1 MEEVLLRFVRLG
13 EDIFDSLDNKNLV
26 KCRKITRTWNSFIED
41 QKFAWVRIIEKC
53 DRKTNKKYEDRQL
66 KLKTLLSQIKSN
78 HVLLPQAKM

>member
-1 MEEVLLRFVRLG
+1 MEEVLLRFAQLG

-53 DRKTNKKYEDRQL
+53 DRKTNKKYEIL
-66 KLKTLLSQIKSN
+66 KKEFLQYRKSN
-78 HVLLPQAKM
+78 NVLLPQGKT